1 MTLFWGPA
9 CYYVSGCR
17 VESYTGAGH
26 YCFVT
31 LAYPPLKHIP
41 QEIIGRFHPDP
52 PKLLRRVNAEGF
64 RAVGCLMCVCA
75 CIQFQSLV
83 RYNFGHSTLSLI
95 RGVHVYLQ
103 QICAYAHTHT
113 PTENKTHTCAFIYI
127 YRERERRKIDMRC
140 MYVYMFTLV
149 YMCTFL
155 CVYSYMFVHTHI
167 HSVCLGFQG
176 VPTYLNSSGVAYT
189 M

>member
-113 PTENKTHTCAFIYI
+113 HTYRKQNTYMRFYIYI
-127 YRERERRKIDMRC
+127 YIEREREKKDRYAVHVCIH
-140 MYVYMFTLV
+140 
-149 YMCTFL
+149 
-155 CVYSYMFVHTHI
+155 VHTCIYVHFLMC
-167 HSVCLGFQG
+167 V
-176 VPTYLNSSGVAYT
+176 
-189 M
+189 